1 MPHKMNTMV
10 VENSK
15 DRLSPSPKRKMKKP
29 RKSSRNVTK
38 FKKIETLQDIRHK
51 GSVKRECTKTEE
63 TKSYS
68 AIPKMS

>member
-1 MPHKMNTMV
+1 MPQKMNTMV

-15 DRLSPSPKRKMKKP
+15 DKLSPSPKRKKKP

-38 FKKIETLQDIRHK
+38 FKKIETFQGIRNK
-51 GSVKRECTKTEE
+51 DSFKRKSTKTEE